1 MRTTGS
7 SRPYTHSLPLSS
19 PPTPTIPTQPLTWQ
33 RFHDNQSLQQGLS
46 AALPNAKKMS
56 HYDST
61 FSPIPL
67 GLNKFLVWDEIVRFR
82 VRSEE
87 HTSELQSL
95 LRISYAVFCLNK
107 NKYSS
112 ISNTQNRYHTLI

>member
-82 VRSEE
+82 VWTGSPPFRLVHRSEE
-87 HTSELQSL
+87 RRVGKECVSTCRSL
-95 LRISYAVFCLNK
+95 WSPL
-107 NKYSS
+107 
-112 ISNTQNRYHTLI
+112 H

>member
-61 FSPIPL
+61 F
-67 GLNKFLVWDEIVRFR
+67 
-82 VRSEE
+82 RSEE

-95 LRISYAVFCLNK
+95 MRNTYAVLCMKKKKQPHSRHKTETIL
-107 NKYSS
+107 
-112 ISNTQNRYHTLI
+112 